1 MGTMMDR
8 RLVDRTQA
16 VNEHSARRRLR
27 RLLTVVFLI
36 AIGGFGGWMLYQSS
50 YLAVAEVSVD
60 GATESRARTIL
71 DELGVRVGAPTINL
85 RQASIEEAL
94 LADPWIAAAVVRVTW
109 PGSVTV
115 ELLEFVPA
123 GWVEAGDRWLLVAA
137 TGEILASVAER
148 NRPLPSISVGSSPA
162 APGEK
167 VDEFAAAS
175 LDFIGALPD
184 GLVDDVVVRGGD
196 DELQATVAGRL
207 ILLGYPTDMAAK
219 ATALVAVLESGVPT
233 GVEISVV
240 SPERPA
246 VDLRPDI
253 ETSDQMMGEPQPVG

>member
-8 RLVDRTQA
+8 RLVERRQA
-16 VNEHSARRRLR
+16 VSEDGARRRLR

-60 GATESRARTIL
+60 GVSESSAREIL
-71 DELGVRVGAPTINL
+71 DELGVRVGVPTINL

-148 NRPLPSISVGSSPA
+148 NRPLPSILVGSSPA
-162 APGEK
+162 VPGEK
-167 VDEFAAAS
+167 VDEAVAAS
-175 LDFIGALPD
+175 LDFLGALPD

-196 DELQATVAGRL
+196 EELHAEVGGRPV
-207 ILLGYPTDMAAK
+207 LLGYPIDMAAK
-219 ATALVAVLESGVPT
+219 ALALVAVLESGVPM
-233 GVEISVV
+233 GAEISVV
-240 SPERPA
+240 SPDRPA
-246 VDLRPDI
+246 VDLQPDV
-253 ETSDQMMGEPQPVG
+253 ETSDQMMGEPQPAG